1 MINHCVN
8 IIFGLHIACI
18 LSTNWVLG
26 EKSGYDT
33 LQYYSAPLVI
43 STWPFVE
50 AASQAYHVLDVGG
63 SALSAIVAGCSECQK
78 LQCDGTVGFG
88 GSPDES
94 GETSLDAMLMDGD
107 SMDVGAVANLR
118 NVRDAIKVARF
129 VLENTEHSLLAGFE
143 ASEFAVRMGLRY
155 YDSLST
161 PKSRG
166 QYEEW
171 KSKKCQP
178 NFWRNVRPDSRK
190 ACGPYHPFG
199 NVSRY
204 PTSLLEDQPKSHDT
218 ISMIA
223 LDRLGSLASG
233 SSTNGLRH
241 KIPGRVGDAAV
252 PGAGSYADGDVGAC
266 AATGDGDVTMRFLPC
281 YQVGFICVLEFVFSK
296 DY

>member
-1 MINHCVN
+1 MINCSVS
-8 IIFGLHIACI
+8 IVFWSQIVCI
-18 LSTNWVLG
+18 LSIHRVVA
-26 EKSGYDT
+26 EKFPDST
-33 LQYYSAPLVI
+33 LQCYTAPLVI

-50 AASQAYHVLDVGG
+50 AASQAYHVLDSGG
-63 SALSAIVAGCSECQK
+63 SSLSAIVAGCSECQK

-94 GETSLDAMLMDGD
+94 GETSLDAILMDGD

-118 NVRDAIKVARF
+118 NVRDAIEAARF

-143 ASEFAVRMGLRY
+143 ASEFAVKMGLRY

-161 PKSRG
+161 PKSRLE
-166 QYEEW
+166 YEEW

-190 ACGPYHPFG
+190 HCGPYHPYK

-204 PTSLLEDQPKSHDT
+204 SILLQGDEPKSHDT

-223 LDRLGSLASG
+223 LDKLGSLAAG

-252 PGAGSYADGDVGAC
+252 PGAGAYA
-266 AATGDGDVTMRFLPC
+266 DGDVTMRFLPC
-281 YQVGFICVLEFVFSK
+281 YQVGCVSMLEYF
-296 DY
+296 Y